1 LQNSGCNRRKD
12 QNKEKPVETIGFIGS
27 GNMAEALI
35 NGVLKAGVYRPGK
48 VYVSD
53 VRPERVEYLREHYG
67 VRTATDNAELASKVD
82 VLVLSVKPQN
92 MKDALESIKGHV
104 SDDIMV
110 ISIAAGIKT
119 SRISSILG
127 DLAIVRVMPNMPAWV
142 DEAASALYANQKAR
156 TKVEK
161 ARLILL
167 SVGKVVVVEN
177 EDLLDPVTA
186 VSGSGP
192 AYFFLLMQEMIT
204 AGIELGLPEEDA
216 QNLVLQTAKGA
227 ALLAEK
233 AAAEGSTPAQ
243 LSARVATPN
252 GTTEAAFKVFHAR
265 GFSEMVST
273 ALRRAAERSRE
284 LSAG

>member
-1 LQNSGCNRRKD
+1 
-12 QNKEKPVETIGFIGS
+12 VETMGFVGS
-27 GNMAEALI
+27 GNMAEAMI
-35 NGVLKAGVYRPGK
+35 NGVLKAQVYRPGQ

-53 VRPERVEYLREHYG
+53 VRTDRVEYLRQHYG
-67 VRTATDNAELASKVD
+67 VRTTTSNGELASKVD

-92 MKDALESIKGHV
+92 MKDALESIKGRIGEDV
-104 SDDIMV
+104 LV

-119 SRISSILG
+119 SLISSVLG
-127 DLAIVRVMPNMPAWV
+127 DIAIVRVMPNMPAWV
-142 DEAASALYANQKAR
+142 DQAATALYANQKAR

-161 ARLILL
+161 ARLIFL
-167 SVGKVVVVEN
+167 SVGKVVVVDDEA
-177 EDLLDPVTA
+177 LLDAVTA

-204 AGIELGLPEEDA
+204 AGIELGLPPEDA

-233 AAAEGSTPAQ
+233 AAGEGSTPAQ

-252 GTTEAAFKVFHAR
+252 GTTEAAFKVFHAK
-265 GFSEMVST
+265 GFSEMVSA

>member
-1 LQNSGCNRRKD
+1 
-12 QNKEKPVETIGFIGS
+12 VETIGFIGS
-27 GNMAEALI
+27 GNMAEAFI
-35 NGVLKAGVYRPGK
+35 NGVLKAGVYLPGK

-53 VRPERVEYLREHYG
+53 IRTERIEYLREHYG
-67 VRTATDNAELASKVD
+67 VRTAASNAELASKVD

-92 MKDALESIKGHV
+92 MKTVLQDIKESIDKDV
-104 SDDIMV
+104 LV

-119 SRISSILG
+119 SLISSILG
-127 DLAIVRVMPNMPAWV
+127 DVAIVRVMPNMPAWV
-142 DEAASALYANQKAR
+142 RAGASVLYPNEKAR
-156 TKVEK
+156 KNVEK

-167 SVGKVVVVEN
+167 SVGQAIVVED
-177 EDLLDPVTA
+177 EGLLDAVTA

-204 AGIELGLPEEDA
+204 TGIKLGLPEQEA
-216 QNLVLQTAKGA
+216 QELVLQTAKGA

-233 AAAEGSTPAQ
+233 AAAENTTPAQ

-252 GTTEAAFKVFHAR
+252 GTTEAAFKVFQA
-265 GFSEMVST
+265 GKFSDMVSS
-273 ALRRAAERSRE
+273 ALTRAAERSRE